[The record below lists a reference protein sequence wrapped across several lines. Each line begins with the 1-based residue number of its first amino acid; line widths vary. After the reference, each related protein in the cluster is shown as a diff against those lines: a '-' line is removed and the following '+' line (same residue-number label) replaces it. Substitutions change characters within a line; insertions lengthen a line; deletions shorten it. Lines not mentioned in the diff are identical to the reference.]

1 MTPSEQAA
9 KEAIPDSFMEVW
21 QVTPDSEKED
31 IGDNKPVAW
40 FLYHDHAY
48 QYAEKNWPRYFKLN
62 KVNINLNK
70 I

>member
-9 KEAIPDSFMEVW
+9 KEAIPDSMEVW

-40 FLYHDHAY
+40 FRYEQHAKDY
-48 QYAEKNWPRYFKLN
+48 GREKWPRYFKLN
-62 KVNINLNK
+62 KVTIKL
-70 I
+70 